1 MARIRGNRM
10 AMIFQEPMT
19 SLNPA
24 YTVGS
29 QMAEV
34 LTPPQGRLARR
45 RARARG
51 RADGPRRHHGAG
63 DAARPVSASALRRIA
78 PARDDR
84 HGADVRAGAADRRRA
99 DHRARRH
106 RAGADP
112 AAARLAQARARPGDP
127 ADHARPRHRGARRR
141 PRVGDVRRRG
151 GRARADRGAVPRAR
165 SIPTRAGCC
174 PACRCRAGCGAT
186 SRSARSPAWC
196 RPIAPGFAGCAFRSR
211 CASRGRDLRTRHPAP
226 GTPAPRTTTSAG
238 SRRREFAEPQ
248 PA

>member
-1 MARIRGNRM
+1 MARLRGNRM

-45 RARARG
+45 GARPR
-51 RADGPRRHHGAG
+51 RRTDGPRRHHRAG
-63 DAARPVSASALRRIA
+63 HAARPVPAPALGRPA

-84 HGADVRAGAADRRRA
+84 DGADVRSRTADRRRA

-112 AAARLAQARARPGDP
+112 APARRRSSATRPRDP
-127 ADHARPRHRGARRR
+127 ADHPRPRHRRARRR
-141 PRVGDVRRRG
+141 PRLGHVCRRG
-151 GRARADRGAVPRAR
+151 GRERADRRAVRRAAASLHAR
-165 SIPTRAGCC
+165 PAVA
-174 PACRCRAGCGAT
+174 ACRCRAACGAT
-186 SRSARSPAWC
+186 SRSARSRAWC
-196 RPIAPGFAGCAFRSR
+196 RAIGPGFAGCAFRSR
-211 CASRGRDLRTRHPAP
+211 CAHADETCAREIPRRQAGAAHDYLCRLAP
-226 GTPAPRTTTSAG
+226 DW
-238 SRRREFAEPQ
+238 AEPQ